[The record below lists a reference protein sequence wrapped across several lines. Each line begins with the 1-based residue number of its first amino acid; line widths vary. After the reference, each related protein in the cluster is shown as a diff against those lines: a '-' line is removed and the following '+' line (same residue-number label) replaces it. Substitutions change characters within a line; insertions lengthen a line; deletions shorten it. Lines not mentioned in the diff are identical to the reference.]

1 MNNMMA
7 YRGYTAR
14 IEYDDEDG
22 IFFGHLAGIRDGV
35 GFHADNVAD
44 LKAAFHEAVD
54 DYIEA
59 CAKIGKEPQRAS
71 GAELTLPVDPDLHAR
86 IARAAERRGES
97 VETWSER
104 ALRHAVDDKVA

>member
-1 MNNMMA
+1 MTNTMA
-7 YRGYTAR
+7 YSGYTAR

-44 LKAAFHEAVD
+44 LKAAFREAVD

-59 CAKIGKEPQRAS
+59 CGKIGKEPECDVSREVTLRLDPGLHTRA
-71 GAELTLPVDPDLHAR
+71 R
-86 IARAAERRGES
+86 RAADLAGDSLES
-97 VETWSER
+97 WCER
-104 ALRHAVDDKVA
+104 ALRRAVDDEDE